1 MPATLEAVFVL
12 LVFLAPGFIAV
23 RVKNS
28 LLPYRIPSAFQE
40 AVEAAVASTILLP
53 VWWAFAWRLLHARA
67 HIVDAAAKHGPVD
80 VLGVGAPVAGVIALV
95 YFVFSPLVGIVYA
108 LMQTRQ
114 PYVWLARRILPR
126 MMGGA
131 AQPEVWDRVF
141 SGEERP
147 WVIVRFTSG
156 GGGIGGTAQFAG
168 LSPSGRQLFLVPAK
182 GVSQSLVRF
191 GADGTIAE
199 DLTTK
204 TDGIWVDVN
213 AEILRIEVIA

>member
-40 AVEAAVASTILLP
+40 AVEAAVAILLP
-53 VWWAFAWRLLHARA
+53 IWWVFAWRVLHAMA
-67 HIVDAAAKHGPVD
+67 HIVDAAAKHAPVD

-131 AQPEVWDRVF
+131 AAAQPEVWDRVF

-147 WVIVRFTSG
+147 WVIVRFKSG
-156 GGGIGGTAQFAG
+156 GGGSAEPRSLLAFLPPAVSSSWCPRRGYHSCWFASARTAR
-168 LSPSGRQLFLVPAK
+168 SP
-182 GVSQSLVRF
+182 
-191 GADGTIAE
+191 
-199 DLTTK
+199 
-204 TDGIWVDVN
+204 
-213 AEILRIEVIA
+213 RI